1 MSQFGAKPRGS
12 ASAATP
18 GPGIGIGA
26 ESAVRRWHDESLGGE
41 GDFFR
46 YANGNVG
53 AYGCGVF
60 SDRMV
65 AVVAGA
71 KTRPGQWIV
80 DAPALVFSCVF
91 HGLNRSPRYLAWRWH
106 LLRRPALG
114 AAGRLARN
122 STLFSAAGPEGRPRV
137 TNKSNRRGR
146 G

>member
-1 MSQFGAKPRGS
+1 LSQFGAKPRRS

-18 GPGIGIGA
+18 GPEIAIGA
-26 ESAVRRWHDESLGGE
+26 ESAVRRWHDESLRGE

-46 YANGNVG
+46 YANGHVG

-60 SDRMV
+60 SDGMV

-71 KTRPGQWIV
+71 KDPAGAVDCRCPG
-80 DAPALVFSCVF
+80 PCVF
-91 HGLNRSPRYLAWRWH
+91 HGLNRSPRYLAWRRH
-106 LLRRPALG
+106 LLRRPAVG
-114 AAGRLARN
+114 VAGGLARN